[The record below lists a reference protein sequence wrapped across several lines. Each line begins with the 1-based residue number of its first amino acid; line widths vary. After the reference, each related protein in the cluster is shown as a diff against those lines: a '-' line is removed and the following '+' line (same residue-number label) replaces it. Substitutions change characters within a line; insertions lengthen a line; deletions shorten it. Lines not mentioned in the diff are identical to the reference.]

1 MARFEEAL
9 YDVFGPARADRG
21 LGMSAYD
28 PSFGEEELVAVQA
41 QAPQLTGRIPI
52 ATGPT
57 GVYGRLFADAGRRQ
71 AAQAGALGD
80 LVSAARGRR
89 MRERDEALIRK
100 QREERAA
107 DEATRLQQA
116 RLRKNILAGF
126 GEFGENVISYLGSD
140 GFKAQ
145 RQKAKEN
152 REGRQALQKR
162 LNEMQKPVDQSVSQM
177 REIAT
182 SPLSASPALSSL
194 SLSYSDNP
202 VGTTAQDRMLS
213 GINNRFLSDLSDLYG
228 GR

>member
-116 RLRKNILAGF
+116 RLRKNILAGV
-126 GEFGENVISYLGSD
+126 GEFGENVMSYLGSD
-140 GFKAQ
+140 GFKSQLEKMKQEKEDRKLERDILGETQGGIRPQVEAMKDMVSEEGFGAAPAQ
-145 RQKAKEN
+145 SMFGGPAYKLGGGSSR
-152 REGRQALQKR
+152 GRMFS
-162 LNEMQKPVDQSVSQM
+162 N
-177 REIAT
+177 
-182 SPLSASPALSSL
+182 
-194 SLSYSDNP
+194 
-202 VGTTAQDRMLS
+202 
-213 GINNRFLSDLSDLYG
+213 INNRALASIYG
-228 GR
+228 DR